1 MSASALA
8 HYALAAAALEQARE
22 VSAESID
29 FFHMDALSSAVPLK
43 IDADLQFTLIASS
56 LYRPLGR
63 PLHPAREKARTADAG
78 RVAEISSA
86 GLT

>member
-8 HYALAAAALEQARE
+8 HYALAAAAPEQVRE

-56 LYRPLGR
+56 LYPPLGR
-63 PLHPAREKARTADAG
+63 PVSRP
-78 RVAEISSA
+78 
-86 GLT
+86 